1 MGQVVEL
8 SEQIALKLEEDLFSP
23 PSRVIFE
30 LGIYGLACPRPPS
43 SAPRILDVVA
53 HAYNPSTLE
62 MEAGGSEVQD
72 LGWTGML
79 T

>member
-30 LGIYGLACPRPPS
+30 LGIYGLASLRPPS
-43 SAPRILDVVA
+43 SAPCILRVVA

-62 MEAGGSEVQD
+62 MEARGSKVQD